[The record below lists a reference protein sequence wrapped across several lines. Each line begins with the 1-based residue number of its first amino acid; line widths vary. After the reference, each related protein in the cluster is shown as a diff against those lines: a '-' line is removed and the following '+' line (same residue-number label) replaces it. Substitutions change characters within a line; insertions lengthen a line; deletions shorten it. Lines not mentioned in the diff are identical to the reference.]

1 MREKLIKSDAAK
13 SKALVVLEHVLLAL
27 CLCVIGLRT
36 TFTESPTSQSAAAMP
51 GNLSDAV
58 YSLSVSAV
66 LIFSFILWLVWSLC
80 SERFVYRRTG
90 LEIGLCV
97 FLLAAVIAGFAAA
110 DKRLAITDSVVLVA
124 PLLMTILLIQIL
136 DSGTKIKLVLVVI
149 VALAVVN
156 AQQSADQ
163 FFRGNRMAIE
173 QYEQDPR
180 SLLEPLGIE
189 PNTFQQFMFEHRIY
203 SGGVRGYFTTRNS
216 AGSFLLLASF
226 AAAAIFIDRLRN
238 RKSGSSD
245 LHILACGVA
254 AAVVLFSLVLTRSKG
269 AFIGFFCAAVLFAAQ
284 LRFGDRLKAHRKAL
298 FAACALL
305 GVVAVLLVASYGL
318 NHGRLPGGSSMLVR
332 WQYWR
337 AAARMY
343 ADHWLTG
350 VGPGN
355 FSDYYTRYKPDAAL
369 ESVADPHNFPL
380 SILTQ
385 YGPLGLVGFLAMIV
399 MPFWMVLSPS
409 RPGALS
415 KAPPHQ
421 SAKFG
426 RGSPAD
432 WQLPCAGYS
441 LSEREQIGAGPAF
454 YKPAIAFA
462 ACISAALLIVRPLIF
477 PMPPTGSSEERQ
489 AGILML
495 YIMPV
500 FVFLVGFLLAAAG
513 PGQPKKSG
521 PGPTASSVERGAY
534 RKKPDAKRYPLNA
547 DSVIAPALFSAAIG
561 LLIHNL
567 IDFAIFEPGVFTT
580 FCATIACLIATDY
593 NENSRPCSVV
603 RAVRCQPSPGG
614 PVVRL
619 TAVAAGLAI
628 VLAYL
633 NYALIPVAA
642 SAAKTYRAQQIMSF
656 DQFDQIHT
664 LLDSAAADD
673 PLDPAALSLNGRLY
687 LRHFE
692 LTHSA
697 SPGVPGEANRDFL
710 VRAEKCFLGAIGR
723 NAAAFKNFERLTD
736 VYMLLAET
744 SPPQDSTTW
753 VQKGYDTA
761 LQAVELYPGCARLR
775 VEAARI
781 AEQLG
786 KTDIAVEQYKKAI
799 DIEDSYGRQFKA
811 IYPQKEEAISRLGD
825 DKYLYA
831 KERLKA
837 LCEQPPP

>member
-1 MREKLIKSDAAK
+1 MREKSIKSDATK
-13 SKALVVLEHVLLAL
+13 SKALAVLEYVLLGL
-27 CLCVIGLRT
+27 CLCVIALRT

-80 SERFVYRRTG
+80 SKRFVYRRTG
-90 LEIGLCV
+90 LEVGLCV

-110 DKRLAITDSVVLVA
+110 DKRLAITDSAVLLA

-136 DSGTKIKLVLVVI
+136 DSGTKIRLILAVI

-173 QYEQDPR
+173 QYEQDPQ
-180 SLLEPLGIE
+180 SMLEPLGIE
-189 PNTFQQFMFEHRIY
+189 PNTFQHFMFEHRIY

-238 RKSGSSD
+238 RKSGSGD

-254 AAVVLFSLVLTRSKG
+254 AAVVLFSLALTRSKG
-269 AFIGFFCAAVLFAAQ
+269 AFVGFFCAAVLFAAQ
-284 LRFGDRLKAHRKAL
+284 LRYGSWLKAHRKAL
-298 FAACALL
+298 FAAFALL

-318 NHGRLPGGSSMLVR
+318 NHGCLPGGSSMLVR

-337 AAARMY
+337 AAARMC

-409 RPGALS
+409 GRGALP
-415 KAPPHQ
+415 KAPA
-421 SAKFG
+421 SG
-426 RGSPAD
+426 PARPD
-432 WQLPCAGYS
+432 YGGQ
-441 LSEREQIGAGPAF
+441 AF

-462 ACISAALLIVRPLIF
+462 VCISAALLIIRPVIS

-489 AGILML
+489 AGILVL
-495 YIMPV
+495 YVMPV
-500 FVFLVGFLLAAAG
+500 FVFLVGFLLVAAG
-513 PGQPKKSG
+513 HGQPKKSG
-521 PGPTASSVERGAY
+521 PGPIASSVQRGAY

-547 DSVIAPALFSAAIG
+547 DSVIAPALFSAAVG

-567 IDFAIFEPGVFTT
+567 IDFAIFEPGVLTT
-580 FCATIACLIATDY
+580 FWAIIACLSGTDY
-593 NENSRPCSVV
+593 NENSRPCSVL
-603 RAVRCQPSPGG
+603 RAV

-619 TAVAAGLAI
+619 TAVAAGLVI
-628 VLAYL
+628 ILAYL

-642 SAAKTYRAQQIMSF
+642 SAAKTYRAQQMVSF
-656 DQFDQIHT
+656 DQFDQIHG
-664 LLDSAAADD
+664 LLDSAATDD

-692 LTHSA
+692 LAHN
-697 SPGVPGEANRDFL
+697 EDRDLL
-710 VRAEKCFLGAIGR
+710 VRAEKCFLGAIDR

-744 SPPQDSTTW
+744 APKQDSAGW
-753 VQKGYDTA
+753 LNKAFDTA
-761 LQAVELYPGCARLR
+761 SQAVECYPGCARLR
-775 VEAARI
+775 VEMARI

-811 IYPQKEEAISRLGD
+811 IYPEREDVVSRLGD
-825 DKYLYA
+825 DKYLFA

-837 LCEQPPP
+837 LAEQKSP

>member
-1 MREKLIKSDAAK
+1 MTEKLIKSDATK
-13 SKALVVLEHVLLAL
+13 SKALVLLEYILLAL
-27 CLCVIGLRT
+27 CLCVIALRT

-66 LIFSFILWLVWSLC
+66 LIFSLILWLVWSLC
-80 SERFVYRRTG
+80 SKKFVYRRTG

-97 FLLAAVIAGFAAA
+97 FLVAAVIAGFAAA
-110 DKRLAITDSVVLVA
+110 DKRLAITDSAVLFA
-124 PLLMTILLIQIL
+124 PMLMAILLIQIL
-136 DSGTKIKLVLVVI
+136 DSGTKIRLILAVI

-180 SLLEPLGIE
+180 SMLEPLGIE

-238 RKSGSSD
+238 RKSGSGD

-284 LRFGDRLKAHRKAL
+284 LRYGSRLKAHRKAL

-305 GVVAVLLVASYGL
+305 GVVAVLVVASYGL
-318 NHGRLPGGSSMLVR
+318 NHERLPGGSSMLVR

-380 SILTQ
+380 SILAQ

-399 MPFWMVLSPS
+399 IPFWMVLSPS
-409 RPGALS
+409 GPGPSAPRRGVLPRTPASGFARPDYGG
-415 KAPPHQ
+415 Q
-421 SAKFG
+421 
-426 RGSPAD
+426 
-432 WQLPCAGYS
+432 
-441 LSEREQIGAGPAF
+441 AF
-454 YKPAIAFA
+454 YKPAIALA
-462 ACISAALLIVRPLIF
+462 VCISAALLIVRPIIF

-489 AGILML
+489 AGILVL

-500 FVFLVGFLLAAAG
+500 FVFLVGFLLVAAG

-521 PGPTASSVERGAY
+521 PGPILDSQRSV
-534 RKKPDAKRYPLNA
+534 
-547 DSVIAPALFSAAIG
+547 VAPALFSAAVG

-567 IDFAIFEPGVFTT
+567 IDFAIFEPGVLTT
-580 FCATIACLIATDY
+580 FWAIIACLIATDY
-593 NENSRPCSVV
+593 NDNSRPCSVL
-603 RAVRCQPSPGG
+603 RAV

-619 TAVAAGLAI
+619 AAVVAGLAI

-642 SAAKTYRAQQIMSF
+642 SADKTYRAQQIMSF

-692 LTHSA
+692 LTHNA
-697 SPGVPGEANRDFL
+697 SPGVPGEANRDLL
-710 VRAEKCFLGAIGR
+710 VRAEKCFLGAIDR
-723 NAAAFKNFERLTD
+723 NPAAFKNFERLTD

-753 VQKGYDTA
+753 AQKGYDTA

-775 VEAARI
+775 VETARI

-786 KTDIAVEQYKKAI
+786 KTDVAIEQYKKAI
-799 DIEDSYGRQFKA
+799 DIEDSYARQFKA
-811 IYPQKEEAISRLGD
+811 IYPQKQEAVSRLGN

-837 LCEQPPP
+837 LCEQESP

>member
-1 MREKLIKSDAAK
+1 MTEKLIKSDAAK
-13 SKALVVLEHVLLAL
+13 SKALVVLEYVLLAL
-27 CLCVIGLRT
+27 CLCVIALRT

-66 LIFSFILWLVWSLC
+66 LIFSLILWLVWSLC
-80 SERFVYRRTG
+80 SKKFVYRRTG

-97 FLLAAVIAGFAAA
+97 FLVAAVIAGFAAA
-110 DKRLAITDSVVLVA
+110 DKRLAITDSAVLFA

-136 DSGTKIKLVLVVI
+136 DSSTKIRLILAVI

-226 AAAAIFIDRLRN
+226 AAGAIFIDRLRN
-238 RKSGSSD
+238 RKSGSGD

-284 LRFGDRLKAHRKAL
+284 LRYGSRLKAHRKAL

-305 GVVAVLLVASYGL
+305 GVVAVLVVASYGL
-318 NHGRLPGGSSMLVR
+318 NHERLPGGSSMLVR

-380 SILTQ
+380 SILAQ

-399 MPFWMVLSPS
+399 IPFWMVLSPS
-409 RPGALS
+409 GPGPSAPRRGVLPRTPASGFARPDYGG
-415 KAPPHQ
+415 Q
-421 SAKFG
+421 
-426 RGSPAD
+426 
-432 WQLPCAGYS
+432 
-441 LSEREQIGAGPAF
+441 AF
-454 YKPAIAFA
+454 YKPAIALA
-462 ACISAALLIVRPLIF
+462 VCISAALLIVRPIIF

-489 AGILML
+489 AGILVL

-500 FVFLVGFLLAAAG
+500 FVFLVGFLLVAAG
-513 PGQPKKSG
+513 PGQLKKSG
-521 PGPTASSVERGAY
+521 PGPILDSQRSV
-534 RKKPDAKRYPLNA
+534 
-547 DSVIAPALFSAAIG
+547 VAPALFSAAVG

-567 IDFAIFEPGVFTT
+567 IDFAIFEPGVLTT
-580 FCATIACLIATDY
+580 FWAIIACLIATDY
-593 NENSRPCSVV
+593 NDNSRPCSVL
-603 RAVRCQPSPGG
+603 RAV

-619 TAVAAGLAI
+619 AAVVAGLAI

-642 SAAKTYRAQQIMSF
+642 SADKTYRAQQIMSF

-692 LTHSA
+692 LTHNA
-697 SPGVPGEANRDFL
+697 SPGVPGEANRDLL
-710 VRAEKCFLGAIGR
+710 VRAEKCFLGAIDR
-723 NAAAFKNFERLTD
+723 NPAAFKNFERLTD

-753 VQKGYDTA
+753 AQKGYDTA

-775 VEAARI
+775 VETARI

-786 KTDIAVEQYKKAI
+786 KTDVAIEQYKKAI
-799 DIEDSYGRQFKA
+799 DIEDSYARQFKA
-811 IYPQKEEAISRLGD
+811 IYPQKQEAISRLGN

-837 LCEQPPP
+837 LCEQESP

>member
-1 MREKLIKSDAAK
+1 MMEKLIKSDAAR
-13 SKALVVLEHVLLAL
+13 SKALVVLEYVLLAL
-27 CLCVIGLRT
+27 CLCVIALRT

-58 YSLSVSAV
+58 YSLSVSGV
-66 LIFSFILWLVWSLC
+66 LIFSLILWLVWSLC
-80 SERFVYRRTG
+80 SKKFVYRRTG
-90 LEIGLCV
+90 LEIGLSV
-97 FLLAAVIAGFAAA
+97 FLVAAVIAGFAAA
-110 DKRLAITDSVVLVA
+110 DKRLAITDSAVLLA

-136 DSGTKIKLVLVVI
+136 DSGTKIRLILAVI

-173 QYEQDPR
+173 QYEQDPQ
-180 SLLEPLGIE
+180 SMLEPLGIE

-226 AAAAIFIDRLRN
+226 AAGAILIDRLRN

-254 AAVVLFSLVLTRSKG
+254 AAVVLFSLALTRSKG

-284 LRFGDRLKAHRKAL
+284 LRFGGWLKAHRKAL
-298 FAACALL
+298 FAACVLL
-305 GVVAVLLVASYGL
+305 GIVAVVVVASYGL

-409 RPGALS
+409 GPGALP
-415 KAPPHQ
+415 KAPA
-421 SAKFG
+421 S
-426 RGSPAD
+426 RPARPD
-432 WQLPCAGYS
+432 YG
-441 LSEREQIGAGPAF
+441 GPAF
-454 YKPAIAFA
+454 YKPAVALA
-462 ACISAALLIVRPLIF
+462 VCISAALLIVRPAIF

-489 AGILML
+489 AGILVL

-500 FVFLVGFLLAAAG
+500 FVFLVGFLLVAAG
-513 PGQPKKSG
+513 LGQPKKSG
-521 PGPTASSVERGAY
+521 PGPTASSVQHGAY
-534 RKKPDAKRYPLNA
+534 GKKPDAKRYPLNA

-561 LLIHNL
+561 LLVHNL

-580 FCATIACLIATDY
+580 FCAMIACLIATDY
-593 NENSRPCSVV
+593 NDNSRPCSVL
-603 RAVRCQPSPGG
+603 RAV

-642 SAAKTYRAQQIMSF
+642 SAAATYRAQQMVSF
-656 DQFDQIHT
+656 DQFDQIHG

-692 LTHSA
+692 LAHN
-697 SPGVPGEANRDFL
+697 EDRELL
-710 VRAEKCFLGAIGR
+710 VKAEKCFLGAIDR
-723 NAAAFKNFERLTD
+723 NPTAFKNFERLTD

-744 SPPQDSTTW
+744 SPKQDSAAW
-753 VQKGYDTA
+753 LNKAFGA
-761 LQAVELYPGCARLR
+761 ASQAVELYPGCARLR
-775 VEAARI
+775 VETARI

-799 DIEDSYGRQFKA
+799 DIEDSYARQFKA
-811 IYPQKEEAISRLGD
+811 IYPQKQEAVSRLGN

-837 LCEQPPP
+837 LCEQKTP

>member
-1 MREKLIKSDAAK
+1 MIEKSIKSDAAK
-13 SKALVVLEHVLLAL
+13 SKALVVLEYVLLGL

-58 YSLSVSAV
+58 YSLSVSGV
-66 LIFSFILWLVWSLC
+66 LIFSLILWLVWSLC
-80 SERFVYRRTG
+80 SKKFVYRRTG

-97 FLLAAVIAGFAAA
+97 FFVAAVIAGFAAA
-110 DKRLAITDSVVLVA
+110 DKRLAITDSAVLLA

-136 DSGTKIKLVLVVI
+136 DSGTKIKLILAVI

-163 FFRGNRMAIE
+163 FFRGNQMAIE

-226 AAAAIFIDRLRN
+226 AAGAIFIDRLRN
-238 RKSGSSD
+238 RKSGSGD

-254 AAVVLFSLVLTRSKG
+254 AAVVLFTLALTLSKG

-298 FAACALL
+298 FAACALF
-305 GVVAVLLVASYGL
+305 GVVAVLVVAAYGL

-385 YGPLGLVGFLAMIV
+385 YGPLGLAGFLAIIV

-409 RPGALS
+409 GPGPSALRRGALP
-415 KAPPHQ
+415 KT
-421 SAKFG
+421 
-426 RGSPAD
+426 PASGPARPD
-432 WQLPCAGYS
+432 YG
-441 LSEREQIGAGPAF
+441 GPAF

-462 ACISAALLIVRPLIF
+462 VCISAALLIIRPVIF

-489 AGILML
+489 AGILVL
-495 YIMPV
+495 YVMPV
-500 FVFLVGFLLAAAG
+500 FVFLVGFLLVAAG
-513 PGQPKKSG
+513 LGQPSKTG
-521 PGPTASSVERGAY
+521 ASPIRDSR
-534 RKKPDAKRYPLNA
+534 R
-547 DSVIAPALFSAAIG
+547 SVIAPALFSAAIG

-580 FCATIACLIATDY
+580 FWAIIACLIATDY
-593 NENSRPCSVV
+593 NENSRPCSVL
-603 RAVRCQPSPGG
+603 RAV

-619 TAVAAGLAI
+619 TAVAAGLAV

-642 SAAKTYRAQQIMSF
+642 SAAATYRAQQIMSF

-692 LTHSA
+692 LTHNA
-697 SPGVPGEANRDFL
+697 SPGVPGGTNRDLL
-710 VRAEKCFLGAIGR
+710 VRAENCFLGAIDR
-723 NAAAFKNFERLTD
+723 NPAAFKNFERLTD

-744 SPPQDSTTW
+744 SPPQDSTSW

-775 VEAARI
+775 VETARI

-799 DIEDSYGRQFKA
+799 DIEDSYARQFKA
-811 IYPQKEEAISRLGD
+811 IYPQEEEAVSRLGND
-825 DKYLYA
+825 RYLYA

-837 LCEQPPP
+837 LCEQKSP

>member
-13 SKALVVLEHVLLAL
+13 SKALVVLEYVLLAL
-27 CLCVIGLRT
+27 CLCVIALRT

-58 YSLSVSAV
+58 YSLSVSGV
-66 LIFSFILWLVWSLC
+66 LIFSFVLWLVWSLC
-80 SERFVYRRTG
+80 SKKFVYRRTG

-97 FLLAAVIAGFAAA
+97 FLVAAVIAGFVAA
-110 DKRLAITDSVVLVA
+110 DKRLAITDSAVLFA

-136 DSGTKIKLVLVVI
+136 DSGTKIRLILAVI

-180 SLLEPLGIE
+180 SMLEPLGIE

-238 RKSGSSD
+238 RKSGSGD

-284 LRFGDRLKAHRKAL
+284 LRYGSRLKAHRKAL

-305 GVVAVLLVASYGL
+305 GVVAVLVVASYGL
-318 NHGRLPGGSSMLVR
+318 NHERLPGGSSMLVR

-380 SILTQ
+380 SILAQ

-399 MPFWMVLSPS
+399 MPFWMALSPS
-409 RPGALS
+409 GPGAL
-415 KAPPHQ
+415 P
-421 SAKFG
+421 
-426 RGSPAD
+426 RTPASGFARPD
-432 WQLPCAGYS
+432 YGGQV
-441 LSEREQIGAGPAF
+441 F
-454 YKPAIAFA
+454 YKPAIALA
-462 ACISAALLIVRPLIF
+462 VCISAALLIVRPIIF

-489 AGILML
+489 AGILVL

-500 FVFLVGFLLAAAG
+500 FVFLVGFLLVAAG

-521 PGPTASSVERGAY
+521 PGPILDSQR
-534 RKKPDAKRYPLNA
+534 
-547 DSVIAPALFSAAIG
+547 SVIAPALFSAAVG

-567 IDFAIFEPGVFTT
+567 IDFAIFEPGVLTT
-580 FCATIACLIATDY
+580 FWAIIACLIATDY
-593 NENSRPCSVV
+593 NDNSRPCSVL
-603 RAVRCQPSPGG
+603 RAV

-619 TAVAAGLAI
+619 AAVVAGLAI

-692 LTHSA
+692 LTHNA
-697 SPGVPGEANRDFL
+697 SPGVPGEANRDLL
-710 VRAEKCFLGAIGR
+710 VRAEKCFLGAIDR
-723 NAAAFKNFERLTD
+723 NPAAFKNFERLTD

-753 VQKGYDTA
+753 AQKGYDTA

-775 VEAARI
+775 VETARI

-786 KTDIAVEQYKKAI
+786 KTDVAIEQYKKAI
-799 DIEDSYGRQFKA
+799 DIEDSYARQFKA
-811 IYPQKEEAISRLGD
+811 IYPQKQEAVSRLGN

-837 LCEQPPP
+837 LCEQESP

>member
-1 MREKLIKSDAAK
+1 MREKSIKSDAAK
-13 SKALVVLEHVLLAL
+13 SKALVVLEYVLLAL
-27 CLCVIGLRT
+27 CLCVIALRT

-66 LIFSFILWLVWSLC
+66 LIFSLILWLVWSLC
-80 SERFVYRRTG
+80 SKKFVYRRTG

-97 FLLAAVIAGFAAA
+97 FLVAAVIAGFAAA
-110 DKRLAITDSVVLVA
+110 DKRLAITDSAVLLA

-136 DSGTKIKLVLVVI
+136 DSGTKVKLVLAVI

-180 SLLEPLGIE
+180 SMLEPLGIE

-238 RKSGSSD
+238 RKSGSGD

-254 AAVVLFSLVLTRSKG
+254 AAVVLFSLALTLSKG

-305 GVVAVLLVASYGL
+305 CVVAVVVVASYGL
-318 NHGRLPGGSSMLVR
+318 NHGRLRGGSSMLVR

-337 AAARMY
+337 AAAQMY
-343 ADHWLTG
+343 ADHRLTG

-385 YGPLGLVGFLAMIV
+385 YGLLGLVGFLAMIV

-409 RPGALS
+409 GPGAL
-415 KAPPHQ
+415 P
-421 SAKFG
+421 
-426 RGSPAD
+426 RTPASGFARPD
-432 WQLPCAGYS
+432 YGGQ
-441 LSEREQIGAGPAF
+441 AF
-454 YKPAIAFA
+454 YKPAIALA
-462 ACISAALLIVRPLIF
+462 VCISAALLIVRPIIF

-489 AGILML
+489 AGILVL

-500 FVFLVGFLLAAAG
+500 FVFLVGFLLVAAG
-513 PGQPKKSG
+513 LGQPRK
-521 PGPTASSVERGAY
+521 PGT
-534 RKKPDAKRYPLNA
+534 
-547 DSVIAPALFSAAIG
+547 SVIAPALFSAAVG

-567 IDFAIFEPGVFTT
+567 IDFAIFEPGVLTT
-580 FCATIACLIATDY
+580 FWAIIACLIATDY
-593 NENSRPCSVV
+593 NDNSRPCSVL
-603 RAVRCQPSPGG
+603 RAV

-619 TAVAAGLAI
+619 AAVVAGLAI

-692 LTHSA
+692 LTHNA
-697 SPGVPGEANRDFL
+697 SPGVPGEANRDLL
-710 VRAEKCFLGAIGR
+710 VRAEKCFLGAIDR
-723 NAAAFKNFERLTD
+723 NPAAFKNFERLTG

-753 VQKGYDTA
+753 AQKGYDTA

-775 VEAARI
+775 VETARI

-786 KTDIAVEQYKKAI
+786 KTDVAIEQYKKAI
-799 DIEDSYGRQFKA
+799 DIEDSYARQFKA
-811 IYPQKEEAISRLGD
+811 IYPQRQEAVSRLGN

-837 LCEQPPP
+837 LCEQESP

>member
-1 MREKLIKSDAAK
+1 MTEKLIKSDAAK
-13 SKALVVLEHVLLAL
+13 SKALVVLEYVLLAL
-27 CLCVIGLRT
+27 CLCVIALRT

-66 LIFSFILWLVWSLC
+66 LIFSLILWLVWSLC
-80 SERFVYRRTG
+80 SKKFVYRRTG

-97 FLLAAVIAGFAAA
+97 FLVAAVIAGFAAA
-110 DKRLAITDSVVLVA
+110 DKRLAITDSAVLFA
-124 PLLMTILLIQIL
+124 PMLMAILLIQIL
-136 DSGTKIKLVLVVI
+136 DSGTKIRLILAVI

-180 SLLEPLGIE
+180 SMLEPLGIE

-238 RKSGSSD
+238 RKSGSGD

-269 AFIGFFCAAVLFAAQ
+269 AFISFFCAAVLFAAQ
-284 LRFGDRLKAHRKAL
+284 LRYGSRLKAHRKAL

-305 GVVAVLLVASYGL
+305 GVVAVLVVASYGL
-318 NHGRLPGGSSMLVR
+318 NHERLPGGSSMLVR

-380 SILTQ
+380 SILAQ

-409 RPGALS
+409 GPGPSAPRRGVLPRTPASGFARPDYGG
-415 KAPPHQ
+415 Q
-421 SAKFG
+421 
-426 RGSPAD
+426 
-432 WQLPCAGYS
+432 
-441 LSEREQIGAGPAF
+441 AF
-454 YKPAIAFA
+454 YKPAIALA
-462 ACISAALLIVRPLIF
+462 VCISAALLIVRPIIF

-489 AGILML
+489 AGILVL

-500 FVFLVGFLLAAAG
+500 FVFLVGFLLVAAG

-521 PGPTASSVERGAY
+521 PGPILDSQRSV
-534 RKKPDAKRYPLNA
+534 
-547 DSVIAPALFSAAIG
+547 VAPALFSAAVG

-567 IDFAIFEPGVFTT
+567 IDFAIFEPGVLTT
-580 FCATIACLIATDY
+580 FWAIIACLIATDY
-593 NENSRPCSVV
+593 NDNSRPCSVL
-603 RAVRCQPSPGG
+603 RAV

-619 TAVAAGLAI
+619 AAVVAGLAI

-642 SAAKTYRAQQIMSF
+642 SADKTYRAQQIMSF

-692 LTHSA
+692 LTHNA
-697 SPGVPGEANRDFL
+697 SPGVPGEANRDLL
-710 VRAEKCFLGAIGR
+710 VRAEKCFLGAIDR
-723 NAAAFKNFERLTD
+723 NPAAFKNFERLTD

-753 VQKGYDTA
+753 AQKGYDTA

-775 VEAARI
+775 VETARI

-786 KTDIAVEQYKKAI
+786 KTDVAIEQYKKAI
-799 DIEDSYGRQFKA
+799 DIEDSYARQFKA
-811 IYPQKEEAISRLGD
+811 IYPQKQEAVSRLGN

-831 KERLKA
+831 KERLTA
-837 LCEQPPP
+837 LCEQESP

>member
-1 MREKLIKSDAAK
+1 MREKLTKSDAAK
-13 SKALVVLEHVLLAL
+13 SKALVVLEYVLLGL
-27 CLCVIGLRT
+27 CLCVIALRT

-66 LIFSFILWLVWSLC
+66 LIFSLVLWLVWSLC
-80 SERFVYRRTG
+80 SKKFVYRRTG

-97 FLLAAVIAGFAAA
+97 FLLATVIAGFAAA
-110 DKRLAITDSVVLVA
+110 DKRLAITDSAVLLA

-136 DSGTKIKLVLVVI
+136 DSGTKVRLILAVI

-189 PNTFQQFMFEHRIY
+189 PNTFQHFMFEHRIY
-203 SGGVRGYFTTRNS
+203 SGGVHGYFTTRNS

-226 AAAAIFIDRLRN
+226 AAGAIFIDRLGN
-238 RKSGSSD
+238 RKSGSGD
-245 LHILACGVA
+245 LHVLACGVA
-254 AAVVLFSLVLTRSKG
+254 AAVVLFSLALTRSKG

-305 GVVAVLLVASYGL
+305 GVVVVVVVASYGL
-318 NHGRLPGGSSMLVR
+318 SHGRLPGGSSMLVR

-350 VGPGN
+350 VGAGN

-380 SILTQ
+380 SIVTQ

-409 RPGALS
+409 RPASLP
-415 KAPPHQ
+415 KAPA
-421 SAKFG
+421 SG
-426 RGSPAD
+426 PAHPD
-432 WQLPCAGYS
+432 YG
-441 LSEREQIGAGPAF
+441 GPAF
-454 YKPAIAFA
+454 YKPAIALA
-462 ACISAALLIVRPLIF
+462 VCISAALLIVRPVIF

-500 FVFLVGFLLAAAG
+500 FVFLVGFLLVAAG
-513 PGQPKKSG
+513 LGQPRKTG
-521 PGPTASSVERGAY
+521 PSPTASSLERGAH
-534 RKKPDAKRYPLNA
+534 RNELGAKRYPLNA

-567 IDFAIFEPGVFTT
+567 IDFAIFEPGVLTT
-580 FCATIACLIATDY
+580 FWAIIACIIATDY
-593 NENSRPCSVV
+593 NQNSRPCSVLS
-603 RAVRCQPSPGG
+603 AV

-642 SAAKTYRAQQIMSF
+642 SAAATYRAEQMVSF
-656 DQFDQIHT
+656 DQFDQIHE
-664 LLDSAAADD
+664 LLDSAATDD
-673 PLDPAALSLNGRLY
+673 PLDPATLSLNGRLY

-692 LTHSA
+692 LAHN
-697 SPGVPGEANRDFL
+697 EDRDL
-710 VRAEKCFLGAIGR
+710 LAKAEKCFLGAIDR
-723 NAAAFKNFERLTD
+723 NPAAFKNFERLTD

-744 SPPQDSTTW
+744 SLKQESAAWLNKAFDAAS
-753 VQKGYDTA
+753 
-761 LQAVELYPGCARLR
+761 QAVERYPGCARLR
-775 VEAARI
+775 IEMARI

-799 DIEDSYGRQFKA
+799 DIEDCYALQFKA
-811 IYPQKEEAISRLGD
+811 IYPQKQEAVSRLGN

-837 LCEQPPP
+837 LAEQKSP

>member
-1 MREKLIKSDAAK
+1 MREKSIKSDAAK
-13 SKALVVLEHVLLAL
+13 SKALVVLEYVLLAL
-27 CLCVIGLRT
+27 CLCVIALRT
-36 TFTESPTSQSAAAMP
+36 TFTESPTSQSAASMP

-66 LIFSFILWLVWSLC
+66 LIFSLILWLVWSLC
-80 SERFVYRRTG
+80 SKKFVYRRTG

-110 DKRLAITDSVVLVA
+110 DKRLAITDSAVLLA

-136 DSGTKIKLVLVVI
+136 DSGTKIRLVLAVI

-163 FFRGNRMAIE
+163 FFRGNQMAIE

-189 PNTFQQFMFEHRIY
+189 PNTFQHFMFEHRIY
-203 SGGVRGYFTTRNS
+203 SGGVHGYFTTRNS

-226 AAAAIFIDRLRN
+226 AAGAIFIDRLKN

-254 AAVVLFSLVLTRSKG
+254 AAVVLFSLALTRSKG

-284 LRFGDRLKAHRKAL
+284 LRFGSRLKAHRKAL

-305 GVVAVLLVASYGL
+305 GVVAVLVVASYGL

-385 YGPLGLVGFLAMIV
+385 YGPLGLVGFLAMIF
-399 MPFWMVLSPS
+399 MPLWIVLSPS
-409 RPGALS
+409 WP
-415 KAPPHQ
+415 
-421 SAKFG
+421 
-426 RGSPAD
+426 GSPAKA
-432 WQLPCAGYS
+432 PAS
-441 LSEREQIGAGPAF
+441 GPAF
-454 YKPAIAFA
+454 YKPAIALA
-462 ACISAALLIVRPLIF
+462 VCISAALLIIRPVIF

-489 AGILML
+489 AGVLVL

-500 FVFLVGFLLAAAG
+500 FVFLVGFLLVAAG
-513 PGQPKKSG
+513 LGQPRKTGTSPTCPAGDG
-521 PGPTASSVERGAY
+521 PCRSTWGRLA
-534 RKKPDAKRYPLNA
+534 PDSRR
-547 DSVIAPALFSAAIG
+547 SVIAPALFSAAIG

-567 IDFAIFEPGVFTT
+567 IDFAIFEPGVLTT
-580 FCATIACLIATDY
+580 FWAIIACLIATDY
-593 NENSRPCSVV
+593 NENSRPCSVFRHV
-603 RAVRCQPSPGG
+603 

-619 TAVAAGLAI
+619 TAVAAGLVI

-642 SAAKTYRAQQIMSF
+642 SAEATYRAQQMVSF

-692 LTHSA
+692 LAHN
-697 SPGVPGEANRDFL
+697 EDRDLL
-710 VRAEKCFLGAIGR
+710 VKAEKCFLGAIDR
-723 NAAAFKNFERLTD
+723 NPAAFKNFERLTD

-744 SPPQDSTTW
+744 APKQESAAWLNKAFGAAS
-753 VQKGYDTA
+753 
-761 LQAVELYPGCARLR
+761 QAVERYPGCARLR
-775 VEAARI
+775 VEMARI

-786 KTDIAVEQYKKAI
+786 KTDVAVEQYKKAV
-799 DIEDSYGRQFKA
+799 DVEDSYCRQFKA
-811 IYPQKEEAISRLGD
+811 IYPEREDVVSRLGD
-825 DKYLYA
+825 DKYLFA

-837 LCEQPPP
+837 LCEEKTP

>member
-13 SKALVVLEHVLLAL
+13 SKALVVLEYVLLAL
-27 CLCVIGLRT
+27 CLCVIALRT

-58 YSLSVSAV
+58 YSLSVSGV
-66 LIFSFILWLVWSLC
+66 LIFSFVLWLVWSLC
-80 SERFVYRRTG
+80 SKKFVYRRTG

-97 FLLAAVIAGFAAA
+97 FLVAAVIAGFVAA
-110 DKRLAITDSVVLVA
+110 DKRLAITDSAVLFA

-136 DSGTKIKLVLVVI
+136 DSGTKIRLILAVI

-180 SLLEPLGIE
+180 SMLEPLGIE

-238 RKSGSSD
+238 RKSGSGD

-284 LRFGDRLKAHRKAL
+284 LRYGSRLKAHRKAL

-305 GVVAVLLVASYGL
+305 GVVAVLVVASYGL
-318 NHGRLPGGSSMLVR
+318 NHERLPGGSSMLVR

-399 MPFWMVLSPS
+399 MPFWMVLSPPGS
-409 RPGALS
+409 GSSAPRRGAL
-415 KAPPHQ
+415 P
-421 SAKFG
+421 
-426 RGSPAD
+426 RTPASGFARPD
-432 WQLPCAGYS
+432 Y
-441 LSEREQIGAGPAF
+441 AGPAF
-454 YKPAIAFA
+454 YKPAIALA
-462 ACISAALLIVRPLIF
+462 VCISAALLIIRPVIF

-489 AGILML
+489 AGILVL

-500 FVFLVGFLLAAAG
+500 FVFLVGFLLVAAPHQLSAG
-513 PGQPKKSG
+513 KMT
-521 PGPTASSVERGAY
+521 GPTSQGMTRSYASIGAG
-534 RKKPDAKRYPLNA
+534 R
-547 DSVIAPALFSAAIG
+547 SVIAPALFSAAIG

-567 IDFAIFEPGVFTT
+567 IDFAIFEPGVLTT
-580 FCATIACLIATDY
+580 FWAIIACLIATDY
-593 NENSRPCSVV
+593 NDNSRPCSVF
-603 RAVRCQPSPGG
+603 RAV

-692 LTHSA
+692 LTHNA
-697 SPGVPGEANRDFL
+697 SPGVPGEANRDLL
-710 VRAEKCFLGAIGR
+710 VRAEKCFLGAIDR
-723 NAAAFKNFERLTD
+723 NPAAFKNFERLTD

-753 VQKGYDTA
+753 AQKGYDTA

-775 VEAARI
+775 VETARI

-786 KTDIAVEQYKKAI
+786 KTDVAIEQYKKAI
-799 DIEDSYGRQFKA
+799 DIEDSYARQFKA
-811 IYPQKEEAISRLGD
+811 IYPQKQEAVSRLGN

-837 LCEQPPP
+837 LCEQESP

>member
-1 MREKLIKSDAAK
+1 
-13 SKALVVLEHVLLAL
+13 
-27 CLCVIGLRT
+27 
-36 TFTESPTSQSAAAMP
+36 
-51 GNLSDAV
+51 
-58 YSLSVSAV
+58 VSGV

-80 SERFVYRRTG
+80 SKKFVDRRTG

-97 FLLAAVIAGFAAA
+97 FLVAAVIAGFAAA
-110 DKRLAITDSVVLVA
+110 DKRLAITDSTVLVA

-136 DSGTKIKLVLVVI
+136 DSGTKIRLILAVI

-156 AQQSADQ
+156 AQQSAEQ
-163 FFRGNRMAIE
+163 FFRGNQMAIE

-180 SLLEPLGIE
+180 SMLEPLGIE

-238 RKSGSSD
+238 RKSGSGD

-254 AAVVLFSLVLTRSKG
+254 AAVVLFSLALTLSKG
-269 AFIGFFCAAVLFAAQ
+269 AFIGLFCAAIVFAAQ
-284 LRFGDRLKAHRKAL
+284 LRFGSRLKAHRKVL

-305 GVVAVLLVASYGL
+305 GVATVLVVASYGL

-385 YGPLGLVGFLAMIV
+385 YGPLGLVGFLAIIV

-409 RPGALS
+409 GPGPSAPRRGALP
-415 KAPPHQ
+415 KT
-421 SAKFG
+421 
-426 RGSPAD
+426 PASRPARPD
-432 WQLPCAGYS
+432 YG
-441 LSEREQIGAGPAF
+441 GPARPNYGGQAF
-454 YKPAIAFA
+454 YKPAIGLAV
-462 ACISAALLIVRPLIF
+462 CISAALLIVRPVIF

-489 AGILML
+489 AGILVL

-500 FVFLVGFLLAAAG
+500 FVFLVGFLLVAAG
-513 PGQPKKSG
+513 LGQLKKSG
-521 PGPTASSVERGAY
+521 PGPTASSVQRGAY

-567 IDFAIFEPGVFTT
+567 IDFAIFEPGVLTT
-580 FCATIACLIATDY
+580 FWAIIACLIATDY
-593 NENSRPCSVV
+593 NENSRPCSVL
-603 RAVRCQPSPGG
+603 RAV

-619 TAVAAGLAI
+619 AALVAGLAI

-642 SAAKTYRAQQIMSF
+642 SAEAAYRAQQIMSF

-664 LLDSAAADD
+664 LLDSAATDD

-692 LTHSA
+692 LTHNA
-697 SPGVPGEANRDFL
+697 SPGVPGEANRDLL
-710 VRAEKCFLGAIGR
+710 VRAEKCFLGAIDR

-744 SPPQDSTTW
+744 APPQDSTSW
-753 VQKGYDTA
+753 LNKAFDTA
-761 LQAVELYPGCARLR
+761 SQAVECYPGCARLR
-775 VEAARI
+775 VEMARI

-799 DIEDSYGRQFKA
+799 DIEDSYARQFKA
-811 IYPQKEEAISRLGD
+811 IYPQKEEAVSRLGN

-837 LCEQPPP
+837 LCEEKTP

>member
-1 MREKLIKSDAAK
+1 MTEKLTKSDAAK
-13 SKALVVLEHVLLAL
+13 SKALVVLEYVLLAL
-27 CLCVIGLRT
+27 CLCAIALRT

-66 LIFSFILWLVWSLC
+66 LIFSLILWLVWSLC
-80 SERFVYRRTG
+80 SKKFVYRRTG

-97 FLLAAVIAGFAAA
+97 FLVAAVIAGFAAA
-110 DKRLAITDSVVLVA
+110 DKRLAINDSAVLFA

-136 DSGTKIKLVLVVI
+136 DSGTKIRLILAVI

-226 AAAAIFIDRLRN
+226 AVAAIFIDRLRN
-238 RKSGSSD
+238 RKSGSGD

-284 LRFGDRLKAHRKAL
+284 LRFGDWLKAHRKAL
-298 FAACALL
+298 FAACVLL
-305 GVVAVLLVASYGL
+305 GVVAVVVVASYGL
-318 NHGRLPGGSSMLVR
+318 SHGRLPGGSSMLVR

-350 VGPGN
+350 IGPGN

-385 YGPLGLVGFLAMIV
+385 YGPLGLVGFLAIIV

-409 RPGALS
+409 GPGALP
-415 KAPPHQ
+415 KT
-421 SAKFG
+421 
-426 RGSPAD
+426 PASGLARPD
-432 WQLPCAGYS
+432 YG
-441 LSEREQIGAGPAF
+441 GPARPNHGGQAF

-462 ACISAALLIVRPLIF
+462 VCISAALLIVRPVIF

-489 AGILML
+489 AGILVL

-500 FVFLVGFLLAAAG
+500 FVFLVGFLLVAAG
-513 PGQPKKSG
+513 QRQPTKSG
-521 PGPTASSVERGAY
+521 PGPTASSVQRGAY
-534 RKKPDAKRYPLNA
+534 RKELDAKRYPLNA
-547 DSVIAPALFSAAIG
+547 DSVIAPALFSAGIG

-567 IDFAIFEPGVFTT
+567 IDFAIFEPGVLTT
-580 FCATIACLIATDY
+580 FWAIIACLIATDY
-593 NENSRPCSVV
+593 DENSRPCSVF
-603 RAVRCQPSPGG
+603 RGAPAVR
-614 PVVRL
+614 L
-619 TAVAAGLAI
+619 MAVAAGLAI

-633 NYALIPVAA
+633 NYAFIPVAA
-642 SAAKTYRAQQIMSF
+642 SAAKTYRAQQVMSF
-656 DQFDQIHT
+656 DQFDQIHG

-692 LTHSA
+692 LTHNA
-697 SPGVPGEANRDFL
+697 SPGVPGEANRDLL
-710 VRAEKCFLGAIGR
+710 VRAQMCFLGAIDR

-744 SPPQDSTTW
+744 SPPQDSATW

-775 VEAARI
+775 VEMARI

-811 IYPQKEEAISRLGD
+811 IYPQKEEAVSRLGN

-837 LCEQPPP
+837 LCEQKSP

>member
-1 MREKLIKSDAAK
+1 MTEKLIKSDAAK
-13 SKALVVLEHVLLAL
+13 SKALVVLEYVLLAL
-27 CLCVIGLRT
+27 CLCVIALRT

-66 LIFSFILWLVWSLC
+66 LIFSLILWLVWSLC
-80 SERFVYRRTG
+80 SKKFVYRRTG

-97 FLLAAVIAGFAAA
+97 FLVAAVIAGFAAA
-110 DKRLAITDSVVLVA
+110 DKRLAITDSAVLFA
-124 PLLMTILLIQIL
+124 PMLMAILLIQIL
-136 DSGTKIKLVLVVI
+136 DSGTKIRLILAVI

-238 RKSGSSD
+238 RKSGSGD

-284 LRFGDRLKAHRKAL
+284 LRYGSRLKAHRKAL

-305 GVVAVLLVASYGL
+305 GVVAVLVVASYGL
-318 NHGRLPGGSSMLVR
+318 NHERLPGGSSMLVR

-380 SILTQ
+380 SILAQ

-409 RPGALS
+409 GPGPSAPRRGVLPRTPASGFARPDYGG
-415 KAPPHQ
+415 Q
-421 SAKFG
+421 
-426 RGSPAD
+426 
-432 WQLPCAGYS
+432 
-441 LSEREQIGAGPAF
+441 AF
-454 YKPAIAFA
+454 YKPAIALA
-462 ACISAALLIVRPLIF
+462 VCISAALLIVRPIIF

-489 AGILML
+489 AGILVL

-500 FVFLVGFLLAAAG
+500 FVFLVGFLLVAAG

-521 PGPTASSVERGAY
+521 PGPILDSQRSV
-534 RKKPDAKRYPLNA
+534 
-547 DSVIAPALFSAAIG
+547 VAPALFSAAVG

-567 IDFAIFEPGVFTT
+567 IDFAIFEPGVLTT
-580 FCATIACLIATDY
+580 FWAIIACLIATDY
-593 NENSRPCSVV
+593 NDNSRPCSVL
-603 RAVRCQPSPGG
+603 RAV

-619 TAVAAGLAI
+619 AAVVAGLAI

-642 SAAKTYRAQQIMSF
+642 SADKTYRAQQIMSF

-692 LTHSA
+692 LTHNA
-697 SPGVPGEANRDFL
+697 SPGVPGEANRDLL
-710 VRAEKCFLGAIGR
+710 VRAEKCFLGAIDR
-723 NAAAFKNFERLTD
+723 NPAAFKNFERLTD

-753 VQKGYDTA
+753 VQKAYGTA

-775 VEAARI
+775 VETARI

-786 KTDIAVEQYKKAI
+786 KTDVAIEQYKKAI
-799 DIEDSYGRQFKA
+799 DIEDSYARQFKA
-811 IYPQKEEAISRLGD
+811 IYPQKQEAVSRLGN

-837 LCEQPPP
+837 LCEQESP

>member
-1 MREKLIKSDAAK
+1 MREKSIKSDAAK
-13 SKALVVLEHVLLAL
+13 SKALVVLEYVLLAL
-27 CLCVIGLRT
+27 CLCVIALRT
-36 TFTESPTSQSAAAMP
+36 TFTESPTSQSAASMP

-66 LIFSFILWLVWSLC
+66 LIFSLILWLVWSLC
-80 SERFVYRRTG
+80 SKKFVYRRTG

-110 DKRLAITDSVVLVA
+110 DKRLAITDSAVLLA

-136 DSGTKIKLVLVVI
+136 DSGTKIRLVLAVI

-163 FFRGNRMAIE
+163 FFRGNQMAIE

-189 PNTFQQFMFEHRIY
+189 PNTFQHFMFEHRIY
-203 SGGVRGYFTTRNS
+203 SGGVHGYFTTRNS

-226 AAAAIFIDRLRN
+226 AAGAIFIDRLKN

-254 AAVVLFSLVLTRSKG
+254 AAVVLFSLALTRSKG

-284 LRFGDRLKAHRKAL
+284 LRFGSRLKAHRKAL

-305 GVVAVLLVASYGL
+305 GVVAVLVVASYGL

-385 YGPLGLVGFLAMIV
+385 YGPLGLVGFLAMIF
-399 MPFWMVLSPS
+399 MPLWIVLSPS
-409 RPGALS
+409 WP
-415 KAPPHQ
+415 
-421 SAKFG
+421 
-426 RGSPAD
+426 GSPAKA
-432 WQLPCAGYS
+432 PAS
-441 LSEREQIGAGPAF
+441 GPAF
-454 YKPAIAFA
+454 YKPAIALA
-462 ACISAALLIVRPLIF
+462 VCISAALLIIRPVIF

-489 AGILML
+489 AGVLVL

-500 FVFLVGFLLAAAG
+500 FVFLVGFLLVAAG
-513 PGQPKKSG
+513 LGQPRKTGTSPTCPAGDG
-521 PGPTASSVERGAY
+521 PCRSTWGRLA
-534 RKKPDAKRYPLNA
+534 PDSRR
-547 DSVIAPALFSAAIG
+547 SVIAPALFSAAIG

-567 IDFAIFEPGVFTT
+567 IDFAIFEPGVLTT
-580 FCATIACLIATDY
+580 FWAIIACLIATDY
-593 NENSRPCSVV
+593 NENSRPCSVFRHV
-603 RAVRCQPSPGG
+603 

-619 TAVAAGLAI
+619 TAVAAGLVI

-642 SAAKTYRAQQIMSF
+642 SAEATYRAQQMVSF

-692 LTHSA
+692 LAHN
-697 SPGVPGEANRDFL
+697 EDRDLL
-710 VRAEKCFLGAIGR
+710 VKAEKCFLGAIDR
-723 NAAAFKNFERLTD
+723 NPAAFKNFERLTD

-744 SPPQDSTTW
+744 APKQDSAAW
-753 VQKGYDTA
+753 LNKAFGA
-761 LQAVELYPGCARLR
+761 ASQAVERYPGCARLR
-775 VEAARI
+775 VEMARI

-786 KTDIAVEQYKKAI
+786 KTDVAVEQYKKAV
-799 DIEDSYGRQFKA
+799 DVEDSYCRQFKA
-811 IYPQKEEAISRLGD
+811 IYPEREDVVSRLGD
-825 DKYLYA
+825 DKYLFA

-837 LCEQPPP
+837 LCEEKTP